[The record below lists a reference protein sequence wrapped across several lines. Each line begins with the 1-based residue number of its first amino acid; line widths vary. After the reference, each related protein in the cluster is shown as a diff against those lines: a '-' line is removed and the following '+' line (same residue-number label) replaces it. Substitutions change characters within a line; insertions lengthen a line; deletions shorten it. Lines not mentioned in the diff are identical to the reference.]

1 MSPKN
6 YGSSRATI
14 GVPAPPSGGVSVS
27 RTRALWPMDETR
39 EASLPAAG
47 AKSVELT
54 REELYEQVWTV
65 PMQRLAQRYGISD
78 VALAKTCRK
87 LVRGEA
93 TLAPSGTARPPR
105 GSRPRDITC
114 HSQTPAG
121 PGASATAPVGRR
133 RGPCAIDRAQR
144 HQPRRLQAPAPGRGE
159 DLVRAHTVL
168 TEGLAER
175 PALRPS
181 SLIQIS
187 LGRAVVDLETG
198 RVAVAGRRV
207 AMADQRDV
215 TATDERGPGF
225 LGIAGS
231 GYRRG
236 ERPKWQEQRAR
247 TASYA
252 PPLAPSECV
261 PAARRQCRSKN
272 TSRGTARACSMSR
285 IA

>member
-1 MSPKN
+1 LS
-6 YGSSRATI
+6 
-14 GVPAPPSGGVSVS
+14 
-27 RTRALWPMDETR
+27 
-39 EASLPAAG
+39 
-47 AKSVELT
+47 
-54 REELYEQVWTV
+54 
-65 PMQRLAQRYGISD
+65 
-78 VALAKTCRK
+78 
-87 LVRGEA
+87 
-93 TLAPSGTARPPR
+93 AR
-105 GSRPRDITC
+105 
-114 HSQTPAG
+114 
-121 PGASATAPVGRR
+121 
-133 RGPCAIDRAQR
+133 
-144 HQPRRLQAPAPGRGE
+144 
-159 DLVRAHTVL
+159 TVL

-247 TASYA
+247 TATSTLRMRSGRPPSVSIEEHEPRHGA
-252 PPLAPSECV
+252 GMLDIEDRVGVPNLCPLVSWRAGVHEPDPTAPLAQWLVAV
-261 PAARRQCRSKN
+261 PEADDVDLVLLEGTQAPARRAAARS
-272 TSRGTARACSMSR
+272 
-285 IA
+285 IAMDHADSHATYRHDLAPAEALNKAGWIVVAGDRFEWSQSLEEAGNPRVREVTEM